1 MPPALLQNS
10 TIRGNWT
17 IFSRFLGK
25 PEEKQ
30 NLVSKTKKE
39 KKKKKQETTQ
49 DDSES
54 PRDQSLRNDLLE
66 DEEENGGHKRRFRCP
81 NTCTCCAGSMRY
93 VISVMASLGFVISF
107 GMRCNLGVSII
118 KMLENTTKAEEE
130 DVNGTSSLVFIS
142 VPEFDW
148 QPETVGV
155 VSSAFLWGYLFTQVP
170 GGYLAARYPANRV
183 FGIALFTTYILNLFL
198 PVSARVGWGALAVV
212 RVLQGLAEGMTYPA
226 AHGIWSNWAPPLER
240 TRLSTITFAGT
251 YFGAVTGM
259 PLSGILAD
267 LLGWESP
274 FYFYGVIGLVWS
286 CGWYVVSS
294 PSPAS
299 DWCGPVAGMLCPPP
313 PPQDTRIYYSYYCF
327 TTGVIGLVWSCG
339 WYVVSSPSPARHTTV
354 SREEQLYIEE
364 SIGNK
369 GENKIMEGGVPWR
382 AMLTSMPVYAIIVA
396 NFCRSWTFYLLLTSQ
411 PIYMQ
416 QSYVNYDTTRIGYL
430 SAIPHFLMGLVV
442 VLGGQLADTLR
453 SRGWSTTVVRKLFNC
468 GGFLSEGIFL
478 LIAAAC
484 NGGPGVIAILT
495 VAITV
500 AGMAISGYSVNHLDV
515 APRYASILMGLSNCI
530 GTVGGMLSPL
540 TVGWLTAAYVS
551 RTDCLSVMF
560 KKIFQGYRGWS
571 YVFLIAGLVHVNGV
585 IFYFFFG
592 SGEKQPWADPDPETE
607 TDDVVI
613 YTRDPGDDDEDEV
626 EFLWDYEPYD
636 FLRLTRRDNFVQ
648 LPPKDAY
655 LYGGVDHRDFE
666 Y

>member
-1 MPPALLQNS
+1 MPPALLRDS
-10 TIRGNWT
+10 TIRGNWA

-25 PEEKQ
+25 PEEKE
-30 NLVSKTKKE
+30 NLVSK
-39 KKKKKQETTQ
+39 KKKKKKNQDTAQ
-49 DDSES
+49 DDSE
-54 PRDQSLRNDLLE
+54 PRDRNLRNDLLQ
-66 DEEENGGHKRRFRCP
+66 DEEDGGGRKRQWRCP
-81 NTCTCCAGSMRY
+81 NTCTCCSGSMRY

-118 KMLENTTKAEEE
+118 KMLENTTKAEEA

-155 VSSAFLWGYLFTQVP
+155 VSSAFLWGYLCTQVP

-183 FGIALFTTYILNLFL
+183 FGVALFTTCILNLFL
-198 PVSARVGWGALAVV
+198 PVCARVGWGALAAV
-212 RVLQGLAEGMTYPA
+212 RVFQGLAEGMTYPA

-259 PLSGILAD
+259 PLSGLLAD

-274 FYFYGVIGLVWS
+274 FYFYGAIGLLWS
-286 CGWYVVSS
+286 CGWYV
-294 PSPAS
+294 
-299 DWCGPVAGMLCPPP
+299 L
-313 PPQDTRIYYSYYCF
+313 
-327 TTGVIGLVWSCG
+327 
-339 WYVVSSPSPARHTTV
+339 SSPSPARHISI
-354 SREEQLYIEE
+354 SRQEQLYIEE

-484 NGGPGVIAILT
+484 NGGPGVVAILT

-500 AGMAISGYSVNHLDV
+500 AGLAISGYSVNHLDV

-540 TVGWLTAAYVS
+540 TVGWLTAAY
-551 RTDCLSVMF
+551 
-560 KKIFQGYRGWS
+560 GYRGWD
-571 YVFLIAGLVHVNGV
+571 YVFLIAGLVHINGV

-592 SGEKQPWADPDPETE
+592 SGEKQPWADPEPEEE
-607 TDDVVI
+607 TDVVI
-613 YTRDPGDDDEDEV
+613 YTRDPEDEDEDEV
-626 EFLWDYEPYD
+626 EFLWDYEPYE

-648 LPPKDAY
+648 LPPTDAY

>member
-1 MPPALLQNS
+1 MITFFL
-10 TIRGNWT
+10 R
-17 IFSRFLGK
+17 RFLGK

-30 NLVSKTKKE
+30 NLVSK
-39 KKKKKQETTQ
+39 KKKKKTETTQ
-49 DDSES
+49 DDQE
-54 PRDQSLRNDLLE
+54 PRDHNLRDDLLE
-66 DEEENGGHKRRFRCP
+66 EEEDGDRHKKPWRCSH
-81 NTCTCCAGSMRY
+81 TCNCWCGSTRY
-93 VISVMASLGFVISF
+93 VISVMASLGFIISF

-170 GGYLAARYPANRV
+170 GGYLAARYPANRFFEVAPFTTCILNLFLPISARVGGAGHHAGTIV
-183 FGIALFTTYILNLFL
+183 FGVALFTTCILNLFL
-198 PVSARVGWGALAVV
+198 PVSARVGWGALAAV

-259 PLSGILAD
+259 PLSGLLAD
-267 LLGWESP
+267 LMGWESP
-274 FYFYGVIGLVWS
+274 FYFYGAIGIMWS
-286 CGWYVVSS
+286 CGWY
-294 PSPAS
+294 
-299 DWCGPVAGMLCPPP
+299 
-313 PPQDTRIYYSYYCF
+313 F
-327 TTGVIGLVWSCG
+327 
-339 WYVVSSPSPARHTTV
+339 VSSPSPARHTFL

-369 GENKIMEGGVPWR
+369 GENKIM
-382 AMLTSMPVYAIIVA
+382 
-396 NFCRSWTFYLLLTSQ
+396 
-411 PIYMQ
+411 
-416 QSYVNYDTTRIGYL
+416 IGYL

-468 GGFLSEGIFL
+468 GGQYRSGGEGFLSEGVFL

-484 NGGPGVIAILT
+484 NGGPGVIALLT

-551 RTDCLSVMF
+551 LFVCLFVHMMGLSNCIGTVGGMLSPLTVGWLTAAY
-560 KKIFQGYRGWS
+560 GYRGWS
-571 YVFLIAGLVHVNGV
+571 YVFLIAGLVHINGV

-592 SGEKQPWADPDPETE
+592 SGDKQPWADPEPEE
-607 TDDVVI
+607 EGDVVI
-613 YTRDPGDDDEDEV
+613 YTRDQDEDEDEV
-626 EFLWDYEPYD
+626 EFLWDYEPHD

-648 LPPKDAY
+648 LPATDDY
-655 LYGGVDHRDFE
+655 LYGGVNHRDFE